1 LIKVGDIVEGGL
13 TGDIGIVVEVVM
25 KNPDD
30 SLPNPLDNI
39 RVFWF
44 NLGIMEGCH
53 RYELRA
59 KEIK

>member
-1 LIKVGDIVEGGL
+1 MEGGL

-53 RYELRA
+53 RYELIA

>member
-1 LIKVGDIVEGGL
+1 LIKEGDLVEG
-13 TGDIGIVVEVVM
+13 TFSKDIGIVVEVAM
-25 KNPDD
+25 KNPD

-53 RYELRA
+53 RYELMA

>member
-1 LIKVGDIVEGGL
+1 MEGGL

-25 KNPDD
+25 KNPD
-30 SLPNPLDNI
+30 SLPNPLDDI

-53 RYELRA
+53 RYELMA